1 MAERLQKALAQI
13 GLGSRREIEEWI
25 RQGRITINGVPA
37 ELGVKVGARD
47 RIQVD
52 GKPVQL
58 QQTSVKTTNRV
69 ILYHKPV
76 GELTTRSDPER
87 RPIIFENLPDLK
99 GARWIAVGR
108 LDLNTS
114 GLLLLTTDGE
124 LANALM
130 HPSHEIERE
139 YAVRVF
145 GEVDEDQLKQ
155 LRKGVNLKD
164 GPAHFQRIKDAGGT
178 GQNHWYH
185 VVIREGRNREVRR
198 LWEHVGLRVSR
209 LMRIRFGPINLP
221 RNLKP
226 GAYIELK
233 ETAINRLREDA
244 GLKPGEKRTLGL
256 SRSTPQSAP
265 GTKARPKSRMKP
277 RAKRSRKS

>member
-1 MAERLQKALAQI
+1 VAERLQKALAQI
-13 GLGSRREIEEWI
+13 GLGSRRQIEEWI
-25 RQGRITINGVPA
+25 RQGRITVNGLPA
-37 ELGVKVGARD
+37 ELGVKVGTRD

-52 GKPVQL
+52 GKPVRLHQK
-58 QQTSVKTTNRV
+58 SARAIGRV

-87 RPIIFENLPDLK
+87 RPTVFQKLPDLAD
-99 GARWIAVGR
+99 ARWIAVGR

-130 HPSHEIERE
+130 HPSREIERE

-145 GEVDEDQLKQ
+145 GQVGDHQLKQ
-155 LRKGVNLKD
+155 LKKGVELED
-164 GPAHFQRIKDAGGT
+164 GPARFQRIKDVGGS

-198 LWEHVGLRVSR
+198 LWERVGLKVSR

-221 RNLKP
+221 HNLK
-226 GAYIELK
+226 AREYIELK
-233 ETAINRLREDA
+233 EPAINRLREEA
-244 GLKPGEKRTLGL
+244 GLKSGEKPTLSV
-256 SRSTPQSAP
+256 SRKKTRSQSRPQSQS
-265 GTKARPKSRMKP
+265 KRRPKT
-277 RAKRSRKS
+277 